1 MTEDRADHLEEN
13 RAGPATSPLL
23 RPGMGQTNCKYKCV
37 GPGRVRMNLSVNSA
51 RISIWT
57 SSKQQNCPSLHQSPH
72 LCPPCQATYGLLE
85 ETVKVGITFRMS
97 GCFGALTLSVCLS
110 FPFLFPPQW
119 KHNFPLSLS
128 FPYCWITGP
137 FYSSLGQWYGN
148 ASSWGYAMWDA
159 GQAGTKHRKK
169 ARVVISSEQKLTSK
183 EDIGED

>member
-1 MTEDRADHLEEN
+1 MCWSRQGADEPKCEFSSVFPYGPHPNNKN
-13 RAGPATSPLL
+13 RPF
-23 RPGMGQTNCKYKCV
+23 
-37 GPGRVRMNLSVNSA
+37 
-51 RISIWT
+51 
-57 SSKQQNCPSLHQSPH
+57 LHQSPH

-85 ETVKVGITFRMS
+85 ETAKVGITFRMS

-148 ASSWGYAMWDA
+148 ASSWGYGMWDA

-169 ARVVISSEQKLTSK
+169 ARVG
-183 EDIGED
+183 D